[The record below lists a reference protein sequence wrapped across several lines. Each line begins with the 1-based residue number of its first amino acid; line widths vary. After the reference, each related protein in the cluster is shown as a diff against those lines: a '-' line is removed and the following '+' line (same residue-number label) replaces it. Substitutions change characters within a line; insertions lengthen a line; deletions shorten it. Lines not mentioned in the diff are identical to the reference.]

1 MNLYTINV
9 HLVNVKYIIEIP
21 SVYAKSCFN
30 GRRTIYITSAER
42 FRFRVTL
49 QTETDG
55 PILLSGERWR
65 AFALANLN
73 RDVRTLHFV

>member
-1 MNLYTINV
+1 M
-9 HLVNVKYIIEIP
+9 
-21 SVYAKSCFN
+21 YATSCFN

-42 FRFRVTL
+42 LPFRVTL

-65 AFALANLN
+65 EFALANLN
-73 RDVRTLHFV
+73 WDVRTLHFVEEGDDCFYVT